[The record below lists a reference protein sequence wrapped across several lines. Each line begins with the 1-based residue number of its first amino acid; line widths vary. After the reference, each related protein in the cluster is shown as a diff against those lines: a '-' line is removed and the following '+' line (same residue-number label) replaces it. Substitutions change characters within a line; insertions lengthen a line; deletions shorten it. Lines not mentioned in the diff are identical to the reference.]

1 MLQHGGGC
9 AELNVAT
16 GVADETDLV
25 LSKRT
30 RCMAAVISLSRRDA
44 ALTVYASGELTH
56 AYVHRPLSSR
66 LSGRRRC
73 RLSAHDQSKMEHGLH
88 VAIRDVDC
96 N

>member
-1 MLQHGGGC
+1 MCGRGNFAIL
-9 AELNVAT
+9 A
-16 GVADETDLV
+16 
-25 LSKRT
+25 
-30 RCMAAVISLSRRDA
+30 RRGPDG
-44 ALTVYASGELTH
+44 LASGELTD

-88 VAIRDVDC
+88 VAIRDVDY